1 MNDAPLSMP
10 SVTLILG
17 GARSGKSVYA
27 EGLLAG
33 YGQRLYVATAEA
45 GDAEMAERIRLH
57 RDRRGEDWQT
67 IEEPLELATTLAA
80 EARADR
86 PVLVDCLTLWLANIL
101 AAGRDA
107 ETETQALAVALHGLA
122 GPVVLV
128 SNEVGSG
135 IVPDKSLARQFMD
148 CAGRLN
154 QVVAGSAHRVLLI
167 TAGLATTLKDLK
179 P

>member
-1 MNDAPLSMP
+1 LNQVTPPLL

-17 GARSGKSVYA
+17 GARSGKSAYA
-27 EGLLAG
+27 EQLLSG
-33 YGQRLYVATAEA
+33 YENRLYLATAEA
-45 GDAEMAERIRLH
+45 GDAEMAERIRIH
-57 RDRRGEDWQT
+57 QERRGDGWQT
-67 IEEPLELATTLAA
+67 IEKPLELATTLAA
-80 EARADR
+80 EAQPDR
-86 PVLVDCLTLWLANIL
+86 PILVDCLTLWLANVL

-107 ETETQALAVALHGLA
+107 ETETQALSVALRGLA

-135 IVPDKSLARQFMD
+135 IVPDNALARQFMD

-154 QVVAGSAHRVLLI
+154 QVVAGSSDRVLLI
-167 TAGLATTLKDLK
+167 TAGLATTLKDAK